1 MSRTQQ
7 DSDVQEDGEESMEGM
22 VTYDCIIIAEIELD
36 GCSRGGVPQEK
47 RLEFQVST
55 REIRRKTG
63 AMQDQR
69 WLTLKGRARVQ
80 G

>member
-7 DSDVQEDGEESMEGM
+7 DSDVQEDGEESMEGV
-22 VTYDCIIIAEIELD
+22 VTYDCNIIYRS
-36 GCSRGGVPQEK
+36 GWMFPMGVQQEK
-47 RLEFQVST
+47 RLGFQVST
-55 REIRRKTG
+55 REFRRKTG

-69 WLTLKGRARVQ
+69 WLTVKGRARVQ